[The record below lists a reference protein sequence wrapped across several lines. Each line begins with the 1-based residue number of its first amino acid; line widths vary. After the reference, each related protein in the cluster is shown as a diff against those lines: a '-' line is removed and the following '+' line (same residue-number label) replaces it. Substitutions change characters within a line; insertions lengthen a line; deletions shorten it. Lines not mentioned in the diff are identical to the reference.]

1 MNDNKDIDLSPV
13 DEHQNH
19 IKEKIDFLFDIIK
32 RYDHYIATTNFKV
45 GLMMS
50 FVSAIIVGLSV
61 QVISIGSKSCQHK
74 ILYYATIISC
84 LLTIFFALIS
94 VFKLLKVIFPNT
106 KTYIAKTSLIF
117 YGDVA
122 QINGGCHGFKKSID
136 SMTTQEFLKDLSE
149 QTYILAC
156 ITDEKFRFIKTA
168 ARLIMYTVLP
178 LLFVS
183 ITLLTIK
190 GFK

>member
-1 MNDNKDIDLSPV
+1 MNDNKDTDLSSV
-13 DEHQNH
+13 DENQNH
-19 IKEKIDFLFDIIK
+19 TKEKIDFLFDIIK

-50 FVSAIIVGLSV
+50 FVSAIIIGLSV
-61 QVISIGSKSCQHK
+61 QVISIGSKLCQHK
-74 ILYYATIISC
+74 LLYYTTIIFC
-84 LLTIFFALIS
+84 LLTIFFALVS
-94 VFKLLKVIFPNT
+94 VFRLLKVIFPNT

-136 SMTTQEFLKDLSE
+136 SMSTQEFLKDLSE
-149 QTYILAC
+149 QTFILAC
-156 ITDEKFRFIKTA
+156 ITDEKFRFIKAA

>member
-1 MNDNKDIDLSPV
+1 MNDNKDTDLSSV
-13 DEHQNH
+13 DEDQNH
-19 IKEKIDFLFDIIK
+19 TKEKIDFLFDIIK

-50 FVSAIIVGLSV
+50 FVSAIIIGLSV

-74 ILYYATIISC
+74 ILYYTTIILC

-149 QTYILAC
+149 QTFILAC

-168 ARLIMYTVLP
+168 TRLIMYTVLP
-178 LLFVS
+178 LLFAS